1 MVVLH
6 LLEIATKKFYLMDFF
21 YPYFDGSFRELAQS
35 HEVLSPYNGT
45 TVGKTFIA
53 DIDQV
58 KEAID
63 AAIKCR
69 EEAANLPVYRRYE
82 ALMFIADQIHQRQAE
97 FVNLICLEAA
107 KPYKYAFSEVRRAE
121 EVFKAAAEESK
132 RIPGEYLSLD
142 HSPAGEGKEG
152 WVKYFPIGTV
162 AGISPFNFPLNL
174 AVHKIAPAIAAG
186 CAIILKPSSLTPLST
201 LALAQIIAAAELPRG
216 MVNIVPAKREA
227 GDQLVTDPRIQLLSF
242 TGSAEVGWQM
252 KARAGRKRVLLE
264 LGGNAGMIVAP
275 TADLSLAVEKA
286 LVGGFSYSG
295 QVCIHTQRILVH
307 VSLFDEFLTRFME
320 GVKSLRFGDPLDLA
334 TDISVMIDEGNA
346 KRVEQWVNEA
356 LDGHARIVC
365 GGNRKDSY
373 FEPTIIVGAKPGM
386 KVRDEEVF
394 GPIVLVDSY
403 QDFEDAINQI
413 NQSRYGLQAGL
424 FTNNLQ
430 EINLAFHRLN
440 VGGLIINDAPSFRV
454 DHMPYGGVKDSGF
467 GREGVKYSLN
477 HMLEPKILVKEF

>member
-1 MVVLH
+1 MNFYYPFIGGAFRESNQ
-6 LLEIATKKFYLMDFF
+6 LLEI
-21 YPYFDGSFRELAQS
+21 
-35 HEVLSPYNGT
+35 LSPYDRKVIGT
-45 TVGKTFIA
+45 TYAA
-53 DIDQV
+53 DSALVD
-58 KEAID
+58 ET
-63 AAIKCR
+63 IKVAESCR
-69 EEAANLPVYRRYE
+69 DEAAQLPVYRRYE
-82 ALMFIADQIHQRQAE
+82 ALMFIAEQLNRRQE
-97 FVNLICLEAA
+97 DFVKLICQEAA
-107 KPYKYAFSEVRRAE
+107 KPYKYALSEVRRAI
-121 EVFKAAAEESK
+121 EVFKAAAEESN

-142 HSPAGEGKEG
+142 HTPAGEGKEG
-152 WVKYFPIGTV
+152 WVKYFPVGTV

-186 CAIILKPSSLTPLST
+186 CTIILKPSSLTPLST

-216 MVNIVPAKREA
+216 MVNILPAKREA

-242 TGSAEVGWQM
+242 TGSAEVGWEM
-252 KARAGRKRVLLE
+252 KARAGRKRVMLE

-275 TADLSLAVEKA
+275 TADLSLAVKKA

-307 VSLFDEFLTRFME
+307 VSLFDEFLTRFTE
-320 GVKSLRFGDPLDLA
+320 GVRSLRFGDPLDPA

-346 KRVEQWVNEA
+346 IRVEQWVNEA
-356 LDGHARIVC
+356 LDGHARLVC
-365 GGNRKDSY
+365 GGNRRGSY

-386 KVRDEEVF
+386 RVRDEEVF
-394 GPIVLVDSY
+394 GTIVLVDSY

-430 EINLAFHRLN
+430 EINLAFRRLH
-440 VGGLIINDAPSFRV
+440 VGGLIINDAPTFRV

-467 GREGVKYSLN
+467 GREGVKYSIM
-477 HMLEPKILVKEF
+477 HMLEPKILVKEY